1 MLVTVTRAYGGAEG
15 KRIKVGQQFWVRK
28 PGTKA
33 GPKGVAEI
41 SYTRF
46 QQLKAHKLA
55 IESDAPGAPRP
66 VKAPPPKPSRN
77 RELAPTR
84 QPRAKVEPD
93 SKPAATPDPRSSTRE
108 NVPKENPPR
117 PRAKAG
123 QTIEDPSSSS
133 SPRAP
138 QTGSS
143 TLKQRGTRRRGSESA
158 GSPST
163 TESSS
168 SPGPMSSTP
177 ATGDGGGTPGDSTDS
192 AAFA

>member
-15 KRIKVGQQFWVRK
+15 KRIKVGQQFWARK
-28 PGTKA
+28 PGSKA
-33 GPKGVAEI
+33 GPKGMIEI

-46 QQLKAHKLA
+46 QQLKAHRLA
-55 IESDAPGAPRP
+55 VEADAPGAPKP
-66 VKAPPPKPSRN
+66 VKAAPPKPSRN
-77 RELAPTR
+77 RELAPVR

-93 SKPAATPDPRSSTRE
+93 SKPAATPDPRKSTRD
-108 NVPKENPPR
+108 NVDKNLPPR

-123 QTIEDPSSSS
+123 QIIPDASSSS
-133 SPRAP
+133 SPPVP

-143 TLKQRGTRRRGSESA
+143 TLKQRGTRRRGSESG

-177 ATGDGGGTPGDSTDS
+177 ATGDGGGTSDDSTDS